1 MASLKDISV
10 VVEGGVVEHAVTES
24 RAIRSGEKYVTP
36 QGFTAIKDGQKQRGA
51 SAPATGR
58 KPSWIRAQL
67 PVGAGFGAVKG
78 IVSEHRL
85 ATVCEEAKCPNIGE
99 CWNAGTATIMLMG
112 AVCTRAC
119 RFCSVDTG
127 NPRGWLDAE
136 EPENTARS
144 VELMKLK
151 YIVLTSVNRDDLPD
165 GGAEHYAAAIRAIK
179 RRTPHVAVE
188 ALTPD
193 FQGVLRDVETVV
205 DSGLEVFAQNVETV
219 KRLTHPVRDP
229 RASYEQTLA
238 VLAHAKKHRPE
249 VLTKTSLMLGL
260 GETDEEIAATMDDL
274 RTANVDLLTLG
285 QYLRP
290 TVHHLEVQRFVT
302 PAQFDQYREWALA
315 RGFREC
321 VSGPLVRSSYRAE
334 QALAGNNAGIRN
346 GDIPDLLAKGDA
358 PLKEAL
364 PLLPAD
370 ARKSGMSPS
379 SPIEVRW
386 LGKVDYEPTWREMQR
401 ITDTRDAN
409 TPDEIWLL
417 EHPPV
422 FTLGLNAD
430 AGHVLAAGD
439 IPVVK
444 IDRGG
449 QVTYHGPGQLVVY
462 PLIDIRRAGM
472 GVRDLVTALERA
484 VIAYCASLGITA
496 ECRKNAPGVYVAG
509 RKIASVGLR
518 IRRGAS
524 YHGLAF
530 NVNMDLEPF
539 QRINPC
545 GYAGLQ
551 MTQLAELGSPDASVP
566 SVGRAFTPFLTA
578 ELAKLRTRTPV

>member
-1 MASLKDISV
+1 MSTLKNIPI
-10 VVEGGVVEHAVTES
+10 VTEMPPP
-24 RAIRSGEKYVTP
+24 RSGEKYVTP
-36 QGFTAIKDGQKQRGA
+36 QGFTAIKDGQKPRGQEA
-51 SAPATGR
+51 APTGR

-67 PVGAGFGAVKG
+67 PVGRGFGAVKD
-78 IVSEHRL
+78 IVHEHRL

-127 NPRGWLDAE
+127 NPRGWLDPE

-165 GGAEHYAAAIRAIK
+165 GGARHYADAIRAIK

-193 FQGVLRDVETVV
+193 FQGVMRDVETVV

-219 KRLTHPVRDP
+219 RRLTHPVRDP
-229 RASYEQTLA
+229 RAGYEQTIA
-238 VLAHAKKHRPE
+238 VLAHAKKHKPS

-260 GETDEEIAATMDDL
+260 GETDEEIAQCMDDL
-274 RTANVDLLTLG
+274 RDANVDLLTLG

-290 TVHHLEVQRFVT
+290 TVHHLPVQRFVT
-302 PAQFDQYREWALA
+302 PAEFDRYREWALA
-315 RGFREC
+315 KGFREC

-334 QALAGNNAGIRN
+334 QALAGNNAGLKN
-346 GDIPDLLAKGDA
+346 GDIPDFVVTIDQPK
-358 PLKEAL
+358 
-364 PLLPAD
+364 AD
-370 ARKSGMSPS
+370 AAAMPHSIVTTKSGMSPF
-379 SPIEVRW
+379 PVKW
-386 LGKVDYEPTWREMQR
+386 LGRVDYEPTWREMQR
-401 ITDTRDAN
+401 ITDTRDAD

-462 PLIDIRRAGM
+462 PLIDIRRAGL

-484 VIAYCASLGITA
+484 VIDYCATVGIDA
-496 ECRKNAPGVYVAG
+496 ECRKNAPGVYVGG

-530 NVNMDLEPF
+530 NVNMDLAPF

-551 MTQLAELGSPDASVP
+551 MTQLADFGLAALTVEEA
-566 SVGRAFTPFLTA
+566 GRAFAPFLQRA
-578 ELAKLRTRTPV
+578 LASLRK

>member
-1 MASLKDISV
+1 MASLKDIPV
-10 VVEGGVVEHAVTES
+10 VTES

-36 QGFTAIKDGQKQRGA
+36 QGFTAIKDGQKQRAGTVP
-51 SAPATGR
+51 APATGR

-78 IVSEHRL
+78 IVHEHRL

-127 NPRGWLDAE
+127 NPRQWLDAE

-165 GGAEHYAAAIRAIK
+165 GGAGHYASAIRAIK

-219 KRLTHPVRDP
+219 KRLTHPVRDA

-238 VLAHAKKHRPE
+238 VLEHAKKYKPE

-260 GETDEEIAATMDDL
+260 GETDEEIAQTMDDL
-274 RTANVDLLTLG
+274 RAVNVDLLTLG

-302 PAQFDQYREWALA
+302 PAEFDQYREWALA
-315 RGFREC
+315 KGFREC
-321 VSGPLVRSSYRAE
+321 VAGPLVRSSYRAE
-334 QALAGNNAGIRN
+334 QALAGNNAGIPN
-346 GDIPDLLAKGDA
+346 GAGPGYRENSGTTNSIIAPRPELSRYPGPA
-358 PLKEAL
+358 PLVEAT
-364 PLLPAD
+364 
-370 ARKSGMSPS
+370 PS
-379 SPIEVRW
+379 VKW
-386 LGKVDYEPTWREMQR
+386 LGRVEYEPTWREMQR
-401 ITDTRDAN
+401 ITDTRDEH

-430 AGHVLAAGD
+430 ASHVLAAGD

-462 PLIDIRRAGM
+462 PLIDIRRAGL

-484 VIAYCASLGITA
+484 VIAYCKSLGITA
-496 ECRKNAPGVYVAG
+496 ECRKNAPGVYVDG
-509 RKIASVGLR
+509 KKIASVGLR

-539 QRINPC
+539 SRINPC

-551 MTQLAELGSPDASVP
+551 MTQVAALGSPDASVE
-566 SVGRAFTPFLTA
+566 SVGQTFAPFLQDA
-578 ELAKLRTRTPV
+578 LAQFRTQRK